1 MVDTRRERRSAA
13 TLARAYKAL
22 KYIVYALLSV
32 NIALFLN
39 EEMASSAHAAPSGM
53 DLFTVIQL
61 FSATLDTA
69 AWVLLLLL
77 LWTKILI
84 LLKQYG
90 DYQSSISM
98 KVVVNVPHVEKV
110 RAG

>member
-1 MVDTRRERRSAA
+1 MVNTLREDGSGE
-13 TLARAYKAL
+13 TFARVYKAL
-22 KYIVYALLSV
+22 KYIVYGLLSV

-77 LWTKILI
+77 FEL
-84 LLKQYG
+84 
-90 DYQSSISM
+90 
-98 KVVVNVPHVEKV
+98 
-110 RAG
+110 